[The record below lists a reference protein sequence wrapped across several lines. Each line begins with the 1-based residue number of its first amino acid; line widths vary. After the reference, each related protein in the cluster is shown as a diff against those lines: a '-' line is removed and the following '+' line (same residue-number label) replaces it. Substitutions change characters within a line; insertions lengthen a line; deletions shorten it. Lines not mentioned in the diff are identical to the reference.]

1 MRQIMLAATLMVAL
15 LGSACS
21 VHRHI
26 SEIKAD
32 PGRYVDRSTVVKGTV
47 TRSYGVWKYGAFE
60 LQDETGSMWVIASRM
75 TPAKGSRVEVKGK
88 ARTAFN
94 LPFINFTGTVLQE
107 ESRKTRY

>member
-1 MRQIMLAATLMVAL
+1 
-15 LGSACS
+15 
-21 VHRHI
+21 
-26 SEIKAD
+26 
-32 PGRYVDRSTVVKGTV
+32 V

-60 LQDETGSMWVIASRM
+60 LQDETGSIWVVANRM